1 MRNTII
7 YNLNDF
13 NCDCLSMV
21 NDGSNSLA
29 IEARKSDFSTPQI
42 FITLSDSSTVTEA
55 LTDNNGIITYTIPP
69 SYYTVSGSIIVKII
83 DGSYSSPEIT
93 ITGAENSNGNDLTL
107 KMESDTSFIC
117 SVANPTPSGGDFSDE
132 WKSTINANA
141 AARHSH
147 SNKGAL
153 DVIETALTNTE
164 IEALLQD

>member
-1 MRNTII
+1 
-7 YNLNDF
+7 
-13 NCDCLSMV
+13 MV

-132 WKSTINANA
+132 WKSAINANT

>member
-7 YNLNDF
+7 FNLNSF
-13 NCDCLSMV
+13 NCDCLSMI
-21 NDGSNSLA
+21 NDGSNA
-29 IEARKSDFSTPQI
+29 IEIEARKSGFTSPQI

-55 LTDNNGIITYTIPP
+55 LTANNGIITYTIPE
-69 SYYTVSGSIIVKII
+69 SYYKVSGSIKLKVI
-83 DGSYSSPEIT
+83 DSEYSSPEIT
-93 ITGAENSNGNDLTL
+93 IAGAENNSGNNLTL

-117 SVANPTPSGGDFSDE
+117 SVANPAPSGGDFSDE
-132 WKSTINANA
+132 WKSAINANT

>member
-29 IEARKSDFSTPQI
+29 IEARKSDFSAPQI
-42 FITLSDSSTVTEA
+42 SITLSDSSTVTEA
-55 LTDNNGIITYTIPP
+55 LTANNGIITYTIPP

-93 ITGAENSNGNDLTL
+93 ITGAENNNGNDLTL

-132 WKSTINANA
+132 WKSAINANT

-164 IEALLQD
+164 IEALLND